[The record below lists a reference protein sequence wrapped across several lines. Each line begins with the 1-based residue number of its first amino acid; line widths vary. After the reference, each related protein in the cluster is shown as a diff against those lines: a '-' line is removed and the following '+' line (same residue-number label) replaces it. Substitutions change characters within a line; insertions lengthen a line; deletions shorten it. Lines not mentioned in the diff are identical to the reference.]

1 MVPAHSGG
9 TGVGLDENTTRLLL
23 VELENKS
30 RELENLRAQL
40 RMAADRAENFAK
52 LQEINA
58 KLAENKMQQE
68 ALKETLKR
76 TPANTG
82 ELSAQELKKLLDDER
97 LARLRLEYEIR
108 DRDDDL
114 ADDRQKI
121 ADLRTQNL
129 DLRQDL
135 RQAQGNVQTL
145 TGKLVDANKQLAD
158 SSKLQAQAEARAA
171 QTSEQLAVSRAELAE
186 TGAKLGAANAELSKA
201 AEELRALSG
210 KVGHLGDDN
219 QKLRSG
225 NAYLSGQL
233 TTATRNLAEVRG
245 QMENANTKISQLQL
259 ALDTTDRQKRD
270 LQGHFRQAVT
280 ELSETKV
287 ELEKIRDNNTELQSK
302 AAAVTAELVAR
313 DRGIDFL
320 VFVDTQ

>member
-1 MVPAHSGG
+1 VNRSILIVICDFLVSAMLSMMTGMVPAHSGG

-82 ELSAQELKKLLDDER
+82 ELSPQELKKLLDDER

-135 RQAQGNVQTL
+135 RQ
-145 TGKLVDANKQLAD
+145 
-158 SSKLQAQAEARAA
+158 
-171 QTSEQLAVSRAELAE
+171 
-186 TGAKLGAANAELSKA
+186 
-201 AEELRALSG
+201 
-210 KVGHLGDDN
+210 
-219 QKLRSG
+219 
-225 NAYLSGQL
+225 
-233 TTATRNLAEVRG
+233 
-245 QMENANTKISQLQL
+245 
-259 ALDTTDRQKRD
+259 
-270 LQGHFRQAVT
+270 
-280 ELSETKV
+280 
-287 ELEKIRDNNTELQSK
+287 
-302 AAAVTAELVAR
+302 
-313 DRGIDFL
+313 
-320 VFVDTQ
+320 